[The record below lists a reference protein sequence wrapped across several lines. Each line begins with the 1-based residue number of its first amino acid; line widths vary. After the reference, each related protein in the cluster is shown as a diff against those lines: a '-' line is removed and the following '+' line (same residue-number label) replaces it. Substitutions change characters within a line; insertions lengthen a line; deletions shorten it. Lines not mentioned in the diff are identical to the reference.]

1 MPDRREDAAIRTD
14 RPSAP
19 SAPSVPSA
27 DGGLPTVR
35 EILTL
40 PPVAAGVPEVLSSE
54 SALDARVRWV
64 HVSDSA
70 GVARLLNGGE
80 LLLSTGS
87 GWPTEPDEL
96 ADFIVGL
103 VEAGLSGL
111 VLELGVHYRY
121 VPAIVES
128 AARERGLALVA
139 LHHEVKFVTLTE
151 AVHSR
156 IISEQTAALRA
167 RDEVRERFTALSLR
181 GAPADYVVRQL
192 ADTLGAA
199 VVLENLAHEVVAAEG
214 AFGADGEVLAD
225 WESRSRRAHRRATEP
240 PAAEPPATTTPGQG
254 FSRRSDDWLIVP
266 VEARGTRW
274 GYLIA
279 LPGPTHP
286 AGRTAVLE
294 QGAIALALGRLA
306 EGDADADEW
315 VRASRQRLIDGL
327 LAGRFAG
334 LAAASARLVAAG
346 LPLDGAVL
354 HGLVATGA
362 PVTGKAADVAART
375 LGGRAIAGDAPG
387 STSSGHATVV
397 LLSLPASSSFGDRHA
412 SAFAHEIAGGG
423 ASADR
428 LVLSIGAAAADLDGL
443 LGSVQEALDLA
454 RAPGGRVAHGP
465 TLRRGEDRPLMRLV
479 TSLRDDHRLLRHSER
494 MLAPLIEYDLARG
507 GDLLH
512 VLGAMLAH
520 PANRTAA
527 ASASHLSRSV
537 FYQRL
542 ALIGDL
548 LGVDLDDGETL
559 TALHLALLV
568 RRSASR

>member
-1 MPDRREDAAIRTD
+1 MPDRREDFRGRTD
-14 RPSAP
+14 RPAP
-19 SAPSVPSA
+19 TNAPSA

-35 EILTL
+35 EILGL
-40 PPVAAGVPEVLSSE
+40 PAVAAGVPEVLSSDA
-54 SALDARVRWV
+54 ALDARVRWV

-87 GWPTEPDEL
+87 GWPTDPTEV
-96 ADFIVGL
+96 AGFIAGL

-121 VPAIVES
+121 VPAIVEKAS
-128 AARERGLALVA
+128 REHGLALVA

-156 IISEQTAALRA
+156 IISEQTTALHA

-199 VVLENLAHEVVAAEG
+199 VVLENLAHEVVVAEG
-214 AFGADGEVLAD
+214 SFSADGEALAD
-225 WESRSRRAHRRATEP
+225 WEARSRRAHRV
-240 PAAEPPATTTPGQG
+240 AAESPG
-254 FSRRSDDWLIVP
+254 SSTAPRPDDWLIVP

-279 LPGPTHP
+279 LAGPAHP

-294 QGAIALALGRLA
+294 QGAIALAVGRLA
-306 EGDADADEW
+306 DGDADEW
-315 VRASRQRLIDGL
+315 VRAGRQRLIDGL

-334 LAAASARLVAAG
+334 LGAASARLTAAG
-346 LPLDGAVL
+346 LPVDGAVL

-362 PVTGKAADVAART
+362 PVTGTAADAAART
-375 LGGRAIAGDAPG
+375 LGGRAIAGTAPQER
-387 STSSGHATVV
+387 SSGHATVV
-397 LLSLPASSSFGDRHA
+397 LLSLPSGSAFGDSVARAFAREVAGDAA
-412 SAFAHEIAGGG
+412 SAA
-423 ASADR
+423 R
-428 LVLSIGAAAADLDGL
+428 LVLSIGAVATDLDGL

-454 RAPGGRVAHGP
+454 RAPGGRGAQGP

-479 TSLRDDHRLLRHSER
+479 TSMRDDHRMLRHSEV

-507 GDLLH
+507 GDLLD

-542 ALIGDL
+542 GLIGDL

-568 RRSASR
+568 RRSAGR